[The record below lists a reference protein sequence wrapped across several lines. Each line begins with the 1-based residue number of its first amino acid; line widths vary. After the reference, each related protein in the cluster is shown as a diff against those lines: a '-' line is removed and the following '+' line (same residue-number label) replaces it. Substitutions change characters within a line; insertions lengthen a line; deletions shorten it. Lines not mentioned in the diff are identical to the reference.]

1 MGFDEDVDKI
11 LQLKIE
17 SEKIKRDVKILKGKI
32 LDIDN
37 DKLNFNTHIT
47 THIKVDTLESAKLTI
62 LKDILIKQI
71 ESRFKNNDL
80 SIFNYIK
87 YNDLTKTNKTK
98 IKTIAK
104 DQTEANLKDL
114 ENRFY
119 DKILNIKDIIET

>member
-17 SEKIKRDVKILKGKI
+17 SEILKGKI

-47 THIKVDTLESAKLTI
+47 THIKVDTLDSAKLTI

-114 ENRFY
+114 ENSFY